1 MDRQFIFTN
10 TQHNSLDTSKR
21 LVENLKGEGGKK
33 IQELVEFVNDDALG
47 DVAKEQ
53 IKSADVV
60 WANDFSWGTESQ
72 EKLER
77 VAFDSMTEGSCLVLY
92 RPPLLMQELDWSSGA
107 KINDLPTSWNPRLS
121 FYLLVR

>member
-1 MDRQFIFTN
+1 M
-10 TQHNSLDTSKR
+10 
-21 LVENLKGEGGKK
+21 ENLKGEGGKK

-47 DVAKEQ
+47 DVAKKQ